1 MNYRGAGNGECVGED
16 QCKTNSVDCSLSGR
30 QKQCTV
36 SSTCKNGSCQNVVK
50 RDGTPCD
57 GGGDGSTTSD
67 VCRSGTCG
75 TPSFG
80 SSFSDFQPHFRRGRR
95 EDAAPC
101 ADANAAMCSMIA
113 DPVICETGLGPYPS
127 PQIKEACA
135 KTCGVCTTSPPI
147 DAATDAPVRTPAA
160 VTTDAPVGPA
170 AVTAC
175 VTAKCQPQITSCFG
189 VLACAGVSHHSL
201 LQKW

>member
-1 MNYRGAGNGECVGED
+1 MNYTHRGAGNGKCVGKD
-16 QCKTNSVDCSLSGR
+16 QCKANSVDCSLSDR

-36 SSTCKNGSCQNVVK
+36 SSTCKNGICQNVLK
-50 RDGTPCD
+50 RDGAPCD
-57 GGGDGSTTSD
+57 NGGDGSTTSD
-67 VCRSGTCG
+67 VCSSGTCG

-80 SSFSDFQPHFRRGRR
+80 SSFADFQPRFRRGRR

-101 ADANAAMCSMIA
+101 ADANAAMCSMVA
-113 DPVICETGLGPYPS
+113 DPVICETGLGPYTS

-147 DAATDAPVRTPAA
+147 DAAAATTGAPL
-160 VTTDAPVGPA
+160 GPA

-189 VLACAGVSHHSL
+189 VLACAGVSHYFL
-201 LQKW
+201 LPKW